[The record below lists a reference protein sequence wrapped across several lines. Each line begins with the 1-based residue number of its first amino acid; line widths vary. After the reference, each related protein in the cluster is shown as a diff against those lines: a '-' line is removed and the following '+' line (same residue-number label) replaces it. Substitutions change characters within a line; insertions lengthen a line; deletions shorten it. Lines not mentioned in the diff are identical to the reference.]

1 MNSSPLY
8 LLGEVDKH
16 MKRVESEERTRSVS
30 TKLVDVAEV
39 EELRREWGDKMYRF
53 GVIEELVLDVTL
65 LSPEEAARVVVEW
78 SERAITLNPL

>member
-1 MNSSPLY
+1 
-8 LLGEVDKH
+8 